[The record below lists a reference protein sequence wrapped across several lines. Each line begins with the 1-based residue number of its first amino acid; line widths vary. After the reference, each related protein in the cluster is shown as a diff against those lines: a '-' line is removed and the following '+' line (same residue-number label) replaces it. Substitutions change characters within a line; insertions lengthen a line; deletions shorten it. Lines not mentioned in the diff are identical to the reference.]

1 MANAKKTKGGKRR
14 NSRKVNPIK
23 RIGSAISNLC
33 THIVEGAKA
42 RALPALAIVLVEI
55 IAGVTFYIGSN
66 IYSPAKELRVAS
78 AKMHEIQY
86 QAAVGNT
93 ESLEETTK
101 IYNEVVKS
109 YVESGNPIV
118 EGYAK
123 TYSKD
128 SQSFF
133 RALIWIGIAL
143 PFVALGI
150 AAVVGR
156 MKFVKAF
163 FSIPVLLVFGL
174 VFLLKPKKEQKSSET
189 SLPAPVE
196 E

>member
-14 NSRKVNPIK
+14 SSRKVNPIK
-23 RIGSAISNLC
+23 RIGSAMSNLC
-33 THIVEGAKA
+33 THIVEGAKV
-42 RALPALAIVLVEI
+42 RALPALGIVLVLI
-55 IAGVTFYIGSN
+55 LACIAFYVGTN
-66 IYSPAKELRVAS
+66 INSPAKELRVSS
-78 AKMHEIQY
+78 AKMHEAQY
-86 QAAVGNT
+86 EAAIGNT

-109 YVESGNPIV
+109 HVESGNPIV
-118 EGYAK
+118 SAYAK

-133 RALIWIGIAL
+133 RILVWAGIAL
-143 PFVALGI
+143 PFVALGV
-150 AAVVGR
+150 AVIFGR